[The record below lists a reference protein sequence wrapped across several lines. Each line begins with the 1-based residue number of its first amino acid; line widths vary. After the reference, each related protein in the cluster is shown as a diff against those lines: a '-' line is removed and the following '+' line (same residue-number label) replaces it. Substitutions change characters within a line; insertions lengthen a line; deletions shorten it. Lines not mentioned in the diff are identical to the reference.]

1 MYNFLST
8 GDLGDLIYCLP
19 LFKYVEKA
27 NLLINTDID
36 WAEKTSGFYKTKVDG
51 TKGGFTEKSFDY
63 LYSLLKKQNYVNDVN
78 FFDTK
83 KKYEN
88 LENLDFFRKH
98 YSVSQIYGKIAMLA
112 NIPIKE
118 WNEPWIKV
126 KPLHRYKV
134 LFSSTSRH
142 LCHNF
147 PWIKL
152 VNKFKKFSG
161 FIGLQSEYF
170 EFIKKY
176 FNNQRIIPYCYTSSA
191 LDMAET
197 IAGCKLFIG
206 NQSFPFALAES
217 MKKNAILACSSR
229 KQDCMFIRNNI
240 LFFMHG
246 KFLKVKN
253 DFKFI

>member
-1 MYNFLST
+1 
-8 GDLGDLIYCLP
+8 
-19 LFKYVEKA
+19 
-27 NLLINTDID
+27 
-36 WAEKTSGFYKTKVDG
+36 
-51 TKGGFTEKSFDY
+51 
-63 LYSLLKKQNYVNDVN
+63 
-78 FFDTK
+78 
-83 KKYEN
+83 
-88 LENLDFFRKH
+88 
-98 YSVSQIYGKIAMLA
+98 
-112 NIPIKE
+112 
-118 WNEPWIKV
+118 
-126 KPLHRYKV
+126 
-134 LFSSTSRH
+134 RH